1 MKEYALVP
9 ALALS
14 LLSPQLFATEAD
26 KQFYIGANLGV
37 GSGEE
42 TISIDGDEEDYDTDI
57 STMRLAVGF
66 IVDENIRIEASY
78 GGYDLEFDDFEDSEI
93 TTFEFDGYLLFP
105 ADGVT
110 PYVTAGLGLATY
122 EDTGDVLEGD
132 DLSGVSLQLGAG
144 ISMPVSEVVEL
155 DASYRIKVIGWET
168 VEVFDTEIETS
179 HSMGLFTVGGRVLF

>member
-1 MKEYALVP
+1 MKKYALAP
-9 ALALS
+9 AMALT
-14 LLSPQLFATEAD
+14 LLSPQLFANDAD
-26 KQFYIGANLGV
+26 KQFYFGASYGF

-57 STMRLAVGF
+57 STLRLAAGF

-78 GGYDLEFDDFEDSEI
+78 GGYDLEFDDFDDSEI
-93 TTFEFDGYLLFP
+93 TTFEFDGIILFP

-110 PYVTAGLGLATY
+110 PYATAGLGLATY
-122 EDTGDVLEGD
+122 EDTADVLDGD

-144 ISMPVSEVVEL
+144 VIFPVNEIVEL

-168 VEVFDTEIETS
+168 VEVFGMDIETS
-179 HSMGLFTVGGRVLF
+179 HSMGLFTLGGRVLF

>member
-1 MKEYALVP
+1 M
-9 ALALS
+9 
-14 LLSPQLFATEAD
+14 
-26 KQFYIGANLGV
+26 
-37 GSGEE
+37 
-42 TISIDGDEEDYDTDI
+42 
-57 STMRLAVGF
+57 
-66 IVDENIRIEASY
+66 
-78 GGYDLEFDDFEDSEI
+78 
-93 TTFEFDGYLLFP
+93 
-105 ADGVT
+105 
-110 PYVTAGLGLATY
+110 GLATY